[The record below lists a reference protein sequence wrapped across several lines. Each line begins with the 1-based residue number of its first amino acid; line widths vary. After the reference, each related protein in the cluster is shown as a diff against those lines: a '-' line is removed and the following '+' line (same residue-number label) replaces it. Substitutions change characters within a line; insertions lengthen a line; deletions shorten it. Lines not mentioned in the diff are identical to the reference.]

1 MATRLVNG
9 RVVAKNRLYMGD
21 SMADNY
27 TYRDISSGE
36 AFREHLGS
44 LGWSKPRKN
53 QPVFTQEYGEDLI
66 FRAAF
71 LYATF
76 NHTPGNYSG
85 IPAFY
90 VMSKKWRK
98 TLRKISA
105 HLDQPLKSV
114 PSPHDGDLYFISVGH
129 PRYHEFVDH
138 EARMTYLRP
147 DGTLNIEAFT
157 RFSTAAHRFME
168 TFDLADYVA
177 LTEQELQQQRLDT
190 VLPDVLGYLSVNTM
204 NDLRDELYRNVH
216 AHLTDRGATLFA
228 DQHVLRRRWD
238 VIADY
243 FSLT

>member
-1 MATRLVNG
+1 
-9 RVVAKNRLYMGD
+9 MGD

-27 TYRDISSGE
+27 TYRDIASGE

-53 QPVFTQEYGEDLI
+53 QPGFTQEYGEDLI

-114 PSPHDGDLYFISVGH
+114 PSPHDGDMYFISVGH

-157 RFSTAAHRFME
+157 RFSTAAQQEPHIPHP
-168 TFDLADYVA
+168 TVA
-177 LTEQELQQQRLDT
+177 VAMVQQKGRAS
-190 VLPDVLGYLSVNTM
+190 Y
-204 NDLRDELYRNVH
+204 
-216 AHLTDRGATLFA
+216 
-228 DQHVLRRRWD
+228 
-238 VIADY
+238 Y
-243 FSLT
+243 F

>member
-1 MATRLVNG
+1 
-9 RVVAKNRLYMGD
+9 MGD

-27 TYRDISSGE
+27 IYRDIASGE

-53 QPVFTQEYGEDLI
+53 QPGFTQEYGEDLI

-114 PSPHDGDLYFISVGH
+114 PSPHDGDMYFISVGH

-204 NDLRDELYRNVH
+204 NDLRDELYRNVY
-216 AHLTDRGATLFA
+216 AHLTDRSATLFA

>member
-1 MATRLVNG
+1 
-9 RVVAKNRLYMGD
+9 
-21 SMADNY
+21 MADNY
-27 TYRDISSGE
+27 TYRDIASGE

-66 FRAAF
+66 FRAVF

-105 HLDQPLKSV
+105 HLEQPLRSV
-114 PSPHDGDLYFISVGH
+114 PSPHDGDMYFISVGH

-147 DGTLNIEAFT
+147 DGTLKIEAFT

-177 LTEQELQQQRLDT
+177 LTEQEMQQQRLDT

-216 AHLTDRGATLFA
+216 AYLTDRDATLFA

>member
-1 MATRLVNG
+1 MATRPVNG
-9 RVVAKNRLYMGD
+9 RVVAKNRLHMGD

-36 AFREHLGS
+36 ALREHLGS

-138 EARMTYLRP
+138 EAR
-147 DGTLNIEAFT
+147 
-157 RFSTAAHRFME
+157 
-168 TFDLADYVA
+168 
-177 LTEQELQQQRLDT
+177 
-190 VLPDVLGYLSVNTM
+190 
-204 NDLRDELYRNVH
+204 
-216 AHLTDRGATLFA
+216 
-228 DQHVLRRRWD
+228 
-238 VIADY
+238 
-243 FSLT
+243 

>member
-1 MATRLVNG
+1 
-9 RVVAKNRLYMGD
+9 
-21 SMADNY
+21 
-27 TYRDISSGE
+27 
-36 AFREHLGS
+36 
-44 LGWSKPRKN
+44 
-53 QPVFTQEYGEDLI
+53 
-66 FRAAF
+66 
-71 LYATF
+71 
-76 NHTPGNYSG
+76 
-85 IPAFY
+85 
-90 VMSKKWRK
+90 MSKKWRK

-114 PSPHDGDLYFISVGH
+114 PSPHDGDMYFISVGH

>member
-1 MATRLVNG
+1 
-9 RVVAKNRLYMGD
+9 MGD

-98 TLRKISA
+98 TL
-105 HLDQPLKSV
+105 
-114 PSPHDGDLYFISVGH
+114 
-129 PRYHEFVDH
+129 
-138 EARMTYLRP
+138 
-147 DGTLNIEAFT
+147 
-157 RFSTAAHRFME
+157 
-168 TFDLADYVA
+168 
-177 LTEQELQQQRLDT
+177 
-190 VLPDVLGYLSVNTM
+190 
-204 NDLRDELYRNVH
+204 
-216 AHLTDRGATLFA
+216 
-228 DQHVLRRRWD
+228 
-238 VIADY
+238 
-243 FSLT
+243 

>member
-1 MATRLVNG
+1 
-9 RVVAKNRLYMGD
+9 MGD
-21 SMADNY
+21 SMVENY
-27 TYRDISSGE
+27 TYRDIASGE

-90 VMSKKWRK
+90 VMSKKWRRI
-98 TLRKISA
+98 LRKISA

-114 PSPHDGDLYFISVGH
+114 PSPHDGDMYFISVGH

-216 AHLTDRGATLFA
+216 AHLTDRGTTLFA